1 LFFFFVLIFK
11 DDCFPRV
18 SQFVVEKFSVRER
31 EDEKTTTP
39 LQEEV
44 VKSQSALHVARFG
57 STLAKIFWLEALW
70 HHSAPF
76 LLIRFSFWGCR
87 YLVRLK

>member
-1 LFFFFVLIFK
+1 M
-11 DDCFPRV
+11 
-18 SQFVVEKFSVRER
+18 VEKFSVREER
-31 EDEKTTTP
+31 EDENN
-39 LQEEV
+39 QEEV
-44 VKSQSALHVARFG
+44 VKSQSALHVAHFG

>member
-18 SQFVVEKFSVRER
+18 SQFVVEKFGRER

-44 VKSQSALHVARFG
+44 VKSQSALQVAHFG
-57 STLAKIFWLEALW
+57 STLAKIFWLDN
-70 HHSAPF
+70 
-76 LLIRFSFWGCR
+76 IN
-87 YLVRLK
+87 K